1 MVSLLNGTK
10 YENYALKNQILDKN
24 NTFIEKKTGNSKFSF
39 AFVYKDLIYGV
50 WINYKEGKMFVSFD
64 YNKESPYVYS
74 MTLADH
80 SPNTMMFNALK
91 KYNFWKDFVENFRL
105 GNVRFE
111 NQRIKHD
118 CMELIKLY
126 HSY

>member
-1 MVSLLNGTK
+1 
-10 YENYALKNQILDKN
+10 
-24 NTFIEKKTGNSKFSF
+24 
-39 AFVYKDLIYGV
+39 
-50 WINYKEGKMFVSFD
+50 MFVSFD